1 MNKFI
6 LLLLFLNFADYFL
19 TINNLGHF
27 EETNIIMAQFL
38 AKPFALIL
46 IKLIFIP
53 FLLIMIFIYFKKNK
67 PKLIHYI
74 LIVTTLLFYIYAV
87 VLGALIAIR

>member
-27 EETNIIMAQFL
+27 EETNIIMAKFL
-38 AKPFALIL
+38 DKPFALIL

>member
-6 LLLLFLNFADYFL
+6 LLLLFLNFTDYFL

-27 EETNIIMAQFL
+27 KEANIIMAKFL
-38 AKPFALIL
+38 DKPFALIL

-74 LIVTTLLFYIYAV
+74 LIVTTLFFYIYAV

>member
-27 EETNIIMAQFL
+27 KEANIIMAKFL
-38 AKPFALIL
+38 DKPFALIL

-53 FLLIMIFIYFKKNK
+53 FLLIIIFIYFKKNK
-67 PKLIHYI
+67 PKVIHYLLVI
-74 LIVTTLLFYIYAV
+74 TTLFFYIYAV